1 MRMPALWWLARDEAK
16 RLDGQNVLRRALPL
30 LKLGTELL
38 GKIPT
43 ARDTWP
49 EKLAKV
55 LALLD
60 ATNKVYGGGR
70 SKMRELSDRY
80 ALVERESETFVRIFF
95 ATTLRDLFT
104 IRRQTLD
111 EKEDLLEAVGADG
124 ERLFFRE
131 THYGGARIESDF
143 YATPGID
150 FSSVIDRLWGQYPDG
165 IYLSVTTEP
174 GGWRKDTTI
183 CEVPPVPVDRLSRKA
198 RDRLA
203 VVMATHAHF
212 IHDGVHRC
220 YLCYGPP
227 GTGKSTFAVLFAR
240 AAGGR
245 ALKLDAA
252 SLPLL
257 SVKELGFLLDA
268 LRPGFLVIDDL
279 DRAPVAEVGAR
290 VLFMLERLK
299 THYPAMTVVL
309 TANDPRKLDAAMLRC
324 GRIDIPL
331 LFDAPEPDETEQMVR
346 ALLVHHDVPSARSTA
361 EVIKQIVDGSD
372 HLTHAYLDDL
382 CRRLRHEDVP
392 DVLAS
397 VMLLKRLAEEATA
410 EGPKPLGSGQPA
422 GNAPS

>member
-1 MRMPALWWLARDEAK
+1 M
-16 RLDGQNVLRRALPL
+16 PL

-43 ARDTWP
+43 SRDTWP
-49 EKLAKV
+49 EKTAKV

-70 SKMRELSDRY
+70 SKMRELQDRY
-80 ALVERESETFVRIFF
+80 SLVERESETFVRIFF
-95 ATTLRDLFT
+95 ATALRDLFT
-104 IRRQTLD
+104 VRRMALD
-111 EKEDLLEAVGADG
+111 EKEDLIEATDASG

-131 THYGGARIESDF
+131 THYGNSRIESDF

-150 FSSVIDRLWGQYPDG
+150 FARVIDRLWTQYPDG
-165 IYLSVTTEP
+165 IYLSVTID
-174 GGWRKDTTI
+174 GWRKDTTI
-183 CEVPPVPVDRLSRKA
+183 CEVPPVPVERLSRHA

-203 VVMATHAHF
+203 SVAATHAHF
-212 IHDGVHRC
+212 ASDGVHRC

-252 SLPLL
+252 SLPAL

-279 DRAPVAEVGAR
+279 DRAPVADVGAR

-309 TANDPRKLDAAMLRC
+309 TANDPKKLDAAMLRC
-324 GRIDIPL
+324 GRIDIAIP
-331 LFDAPEPDETEQMVR
+331 FDAPEPDEIEQMVR
-346 ALLVHHDVPSARSTA
+346 ALLVQHDVPAARSTA
-361 EVIKQIVDGSD
+361 AAIKQIVDGAD

-382 CRRLRHEDVP
+382 CRRLRHEEVS
-392 DVLAS
+392 DVLTS
-397 VMLLKRLAEEATA
+397 VMLLKGLAEDSTAGEALKPSTP
-410 EGPKPLGSGQPA
+410 GSVPK
-422 GNAPS
+422 